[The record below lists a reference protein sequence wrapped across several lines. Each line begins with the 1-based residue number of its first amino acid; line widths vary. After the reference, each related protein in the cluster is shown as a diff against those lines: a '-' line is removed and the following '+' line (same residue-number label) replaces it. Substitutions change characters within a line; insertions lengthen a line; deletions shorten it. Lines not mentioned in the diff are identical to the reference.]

1 MPISV
6 KSELDPMKFTGH
18 MRYDNSMFYEYENNQ
33 DGPRRSSFRSL
44 WQRINV
50 MLAPLGA
57 PVTTL
62 IIAANVVMFLILTFT
77 GGSENVY
84 NLVRW
89 GGCANVL
96 VYYGGQLWRLFT
108 CMFLHAGILHLV
120 VNLFSLYNLGN
131 LIERIFGSAKFTLI
145 YLSSGLWGSIASTIF
160 APETAAVVS
169 VGASGAIFGIAGA
182 ILYLGVRSPQFFKRV
197 AGMRFILIILLNLYI
212 GFTATQINNLAHIG
226 GLIGGFLTSWAVG
239 IPHDVPD
246 TTCKVLRVFIPVVFI
261 VCIAS
266 MIF

>member
-1 MPISV
+1 M
-6 KSELDPMKFTGH
+6 
-18 MRYDNSMFYEYENNQ
+18 
-33 DGPRRSSFRSL
+33 
-44 WQRINV
+44 
-50 MLAPLGA
+50 
-57 PVTTL
+57 
-62 IIAANVVMFLILTFT
+62 
-77 GGSENVY
+77 
-84 NLVRW
+84 
-89 GGCANVL
+89 L

-197 AGMRFILIILLNLYI
+197 AGMRFY
-212 GFTATQINNLAHIG
+212 
-226 GLIGGFLTSWAVG
+226 
-239 IPHDVPD
+239 
-246 TTCKVLRVFIPVVFI
+246 
-261 VCIAS
+261 
-266 MIF
+266 